1 MAQKLLIIYIVRYI
15 GIKNIKYEGVI
26 IMSINSEEFYSVLA
40 SRMKASAIREILKI
54 IQRSNVI
61 SLAGGMPDPAT
72 FPTEEL
78 NEAAKQ
84 IFAKDSARA
93 LQYSST
99 EGLQELREFIL
110 NWLAEDNKKAG
121 LDNIMITSGSQQGLD
136 LMSKVLLDPGDI
148 VIVELPSYLAALNAF
163 RSYGGEM
170 VGIPM
175 DDKGMRID
183 LLEKMLSQ
191 LKSEEKKVKFIYTI
205 SNFQNPAGVTMS
217 LARRKRIL
225 EIARKFEV
233 FILEDNPYE
242 KLRFEGEPLPSIYS
256 LDNEGYV
263 ISLGTF
269 SKILCP
275 GLRLAWILG
284 DKEIIEKLVI
294 MKQATDLCTTILNQ
308 LIAYE
313 YCRQNDIDKN
323 IESNVQIYRK
333 KRDVMLES
341 LDKYFPSEA
350 SWTKPEGGFFVFVTL
365 PEYINTDEMFLEAI
379 EEKVAYVSGAPFFAN
394 GKGQNTMRLS
404 FCYPKEKDIEEGIK
418 KLGQVIKKKIKN

>member
-1 MAQKLLIIYIVRYI
+1 
-15 GIKNIKYEGVI
+15 
-26 IMSINSEEFYSVLA
+26 MSINTEEFYSILA
-40 SRMKASAIREILKI
+40 SKMEASAIREILKLV
-54 IQRSNVI
+54 QNPEVI

-78 NEAAKQ
+78 NEVVKQ
-84 IFAKDSARA
+84 ILAKNSACA

-99 EGLQELREFIL
+99 EGLTELREFIL
-110 NWLAEDNKKAG
+110 SWLDEAREKAG

-136 LMSKVLLDPGDI
+136 LVSKVLLNPGDTL
-148 VIVELPSYLAALNAF
+148 IVELPSYLAALNAF

-170 VGIPM
+170 AGIPM
-175 DDKGMRID
+175 DDEGMQID
-183 LLEKMLSQ
+183 ILEEILTK
-191 LKSEEKKVKFIYTI
+191 LKNDGKKVKFIYTI

-217 LARRKRIL
+217 LARRKKIL
-225 EIARKFEV
+225 EVAKNFKV
-233 FILEDNPYE
+233 LILEDNPYE
-242 KLRFEGEPLPSIYS
+242 KLRFEGEPIPSIYS

-284 DKEIIEKLVI
+284 NKEIIEKLVI
-294 MKQATDLCTTILNQ
+294 MKQATDLCTTVLNQ

-323 IESNVQIYRK
+323 IESNVEIYRR
-333 KRDVMLES
+333 KRNAMLEA
-341 LDKYFPSEA
+341 LDKYFPVEVT
-350 SWTKPEGGFFVFVTL
+350 WTKPQGGFFVFATL
-365 PEYINTDEMFLEAI
+365 PEYIDTGEMFKESI
-379 EEKVAYVSGAPFFAN
+379 EENVAYVPGGPFFAD

-404 FCYPKEKDIEEGIK
+404 FCFPSVEDIDEGIK
-418 KLGQVIKKKIKN
+418 RLGKIIKKRIKK

>member
-1 MAQKLLIIYIVRYI
+1 
-15 GIKNIKYEGVI
+15 
-26 IMSINSEEFYSVLA
+26 MSIISEEFYSVLA
-40 SRMKASAIREILKI
+40 SRMKASSIREILKI
-54 IQRSNVI
+54 IQSSNVI

-72 FPTEEL
+72 FPTEEI
-78 NEAAKQ
+78 NEVAKQ
-84 IFAKDSARA
+84 ILTKNSARA

-99 EGLQELREFIL
+99 EGLTELREFIL

-136 LMSKVLLDPGDI
+136 LVSKVLLDPVDI

-175 DDKGMRID
+175 DDEGMQMD
-183 LLEKMLSQ
+183 SLEEMLAQ
-191 LKSEEKKVKFIYTI
+191 LKNEGKKVKFIYTI

-217 LARRKRIL
+217 LPRRRRIL

-233 FILEDNPYE
+233 IILEDNPYD
-242 KLRFEGEPLPSIYS
+242 KLRFEGEPIPSIYC
-256 LDNEGYV
+256 LDNEDYV

-284 DKEIIEKLVI
+284 NKEIIEKLVI

-313 YCRQNDIDKN
+313 YCSNYDIYKN
-323 IESNVQIYRK
+323 IKSNIEIYRK
-333 KRDVMLES
+333 KRDVMLEA
-341 LDKYFPSEA
+341 LEKYFPPEA
-350 SWTKPEGGFFVFVTL
+350 TWTKPEGGFFIFATL
-365 PEYINTDEMFLEAI
+365 PEYIDTDEMFPEAI
-379 EEKVAYVSGAPFFAN
+379 EEKVAYVSGASFFAN
-394 GKGQNTMRLS
+394 GEGKNTMRLS
-404 FCYPKEKDIEEGIK
+404 FCYPSEEDIEEGVK
-418 KLGQVIKKKIKN
+418 RLGQVIKKKIKN

>member
-1 MAQKLLIIYIVRYI
+1 
-15 GIKNIKYEGVI
+15 
-26 IMSINSEEFYSVLA
+26 MSINTKGFYSALA
-40 SRMKASAIREILKI
+40 LKMEASAIREILKLVK
-54 IQRSNVI
+54 NPEVI

-78 NEAAKQ
+78 NEVVKQ
-84 IFAKDSARA
+84 ILAKNSACA

-99 EGLQELREFIL
+99 EGLTELREFIL
-110 NWLAEDNKKAG
+110 NWLAEAKEKAD

-136 LMSKVLLDPGDI
+136 LVSKVLLNPGDTLM
-148 VIVELPSYLAALNAF
+148 VELPSYLAALNAF

-175 DDKGMRID
+175 DDEGMQID
-183 LLEKMLSQ
+183 ILEETLTK
-191 LKSEEKKVKFIYTI
+191 LKNDGKRVKFIYTI

-217 LARRKRIL
+217 LARRKKIL
-225 EIARKFEV
+225 EVAKKFEV
-233 FILEDNPYE
+233 LILEDNPYD
-242 KLRFEGEPLPSIYS
+242 KLRFEGEPIPSIYS
-256 LDNEGYV
+256 LDNEGCV

-284 DKEIIEKLVI
+284 NKEIIEKLVI
-294 MKQATDLCTTILNQ
+294 MKQAADLCTTVLNQ

-323 IESNVQIYRK
+323 IKSNVEIYRR
-333 KRDVMLES
+333 KRNAMLEA
-341 LDKYFPSEA
+341 LDKYFPVEVT
-350 SWTKPEGGFFVFVTL
+350 WTKPQGGFFVVATL
-365 PEYINTDEMFLEAI
+365 PEYIDTGEMFKEAI
-379 EEKVAYVSGAPFFAN
+379 EENVAYVPGGPFFAD

-404 FCYPKEKDIEEGIK
+404 FCYPSVEDIDEGIK
-418 KLGQVIKKKIKN
+418 RLGKVIKKRIKN

>member
-1 MAQKLLIIYIVRYI
+1 
-15 GIKNIKYEGVI
+15 
-26 IMSINSEEFYSVLA
+26 MSINSEEFYSVLA

-84 IFAKDSARA
+84 IFVKDSARA

-175 DDKGMRID
+175 DDKGMRMDI
-183 LLEKMLSQ
+183 LEETLNQ
-191 LKSEEKKVKFIYTI
+191 LKTEGKKVKLIYTI

-217 LARRKRIL
+217 LPRRKRIL

-242 KLRFEGEPLPSIYS
+242 KLRFEGESLPSIYS

-275 GLRLAWILG
+275 GLRLAWVLG

-294 MKQATDLCTTILNQ
+294 IKQATDLCTTILNQ

-341 LDKYFPSEA
+341 LDKYFPAEA

-365 PEYINTDEMFLEAI
+365 PEYIDVDEMFLEAI
-379 EEKVAYVSGAPFFAN
+379 EEKIAYVSGAPFFAN

>member
-1 MAQKLLIIYIVRYI
+1 MRYI
-15 GIKNIKYEGVI
+15 GIKNIKYEGVR

-175 DDKGMRID
+175 DDKGMRMDI
-183 LLEKMLSQ
+183 LEETLNQ
-191 LKSEEKKVKFIYTI
+191 LRTEGKKVKFIYTI

-217 LARRKRIL
+217 LPRRKRIL

-263 ISLGTF
+263 VSLGTF

-323 IESNVQIYRK
+323 IESNIQIYRK

-341 LDKYFPSEA
+341 LDKYFPAEA

-365 PEYINTDEMFLEAI
+365 PEYINTDEMFLKAI

-394 GKGQNTMRLS
+394 GKGQNTIRLS

>member
-1 MAQKLLIIYIVRYI
+1 
-15 GIKNIKYEGVI
+15 
-26 IMSINSEEFYSVLA
+26 MSIISEEFYSVLA

-54 IQRSNVI
+54 IQSSNVI

-78 NEAAKQ
+78 NEVVKQ
-84 IFAKDSARA
+84 ILAKDSARA

-99 EGLQELREFIL
+99 EGLTELRKFIL

-136 LMSKVLLDPGDI
+136 LVSKVLLDPGDI

-175 DDKGMRID
+175 DDEGMKMD
-183 LLEKMLSQ
+183 SLEETLAQ
-191 LKSEEKKVKFIYTI
+191 LKNEGKRVKFIYAI
-205 SNFQNPAGVTMS
+205 SNFQNPTGVTMS
-217 LARRKRIL
+217 LPRRKRIL

-233 FILEDNPYE
+233 FIVEDNPYD
-242 KLRFEGEPLPSIYS
+242 KLRFEGEPIPSIYS
-256 LDNEGYV
+256 LDNEGYA

-284 DKEIIEKLVI
+284 NKEIIEKIVI

-323 IESNVQIYRK
+323 IESNVEIYRR
-333 KRDVMLES
+333 KRNAMLEA
-341 LDKYFPSEA
+341 LDKYFPVEA
-350 SWTKPEGGFFVFVTL
+350 TWTKPEGGFFIVATL
-365 PEYINTDEMFLEAI
+365 PEHIDTGEMLKEAI
-379 EEKVAYVSGAPFFAN
+379 EENVAYVPGGPFFAD
-394 GKGQNTMRLS
+394 GKGKNTMRLS
-404 FCYPKEKDIEEGIK
+404 FCYPSVEDIDEGIK
-418 KLGQVIKKKIKN
+418 RLGKVIKKKIKK

>member
-1 MAQKLLIIYIVRYI
+1 
-15 GIKNIKYEGVI
+15 
-26 IMSINSEEFYSVLA
+26 MSINSEEFYSVLA

-54 IQRSNVI
+54 IQSSNVI

-72 FPTEEL
+72 FPTEEI
-78 NEAAKQ
+78 NKVTQQ
-84 IFAKDSARA
+84 ILAKDSARA

-99 EGLQELREFIL
+99 EGLSELREFII
-110 NWLAEDNKKAG
+110 NWLDEDNKKAD

-136 LMSKVLLDPGDI
+136 LVSKVLLNPGDI
-148 VIVELPSYLAALNAF
+148 LVVELPSYLAALNAF

-175 DDKGMRID
+175 DDEGMRID

-217 LARRKRIL
+217 LARRKRII

-233 FILEDNPYE
+233 FILEDNPYD
-242 KLRFEGEPLPSIYS
+242 KLRFEGESLPSIYS

-284 DKEIIEKLVI
+284 NKEIIEKLVI

-333 KRDVMLES
+333 KRDIMLEA
-341 LDKYFPSEA
+341 LDKYFPAEA
-350 SWTKPEGGFFVFVTL
+350 TWTKPEGGFFVFVTL
-365 PEYINTDEMFLEAI
+365 PEYIDAGEMFPEAI
-379 EEKVAYVSGAPFFAN
+379 KEKVAYVSGAPFFTN
-394 GKGQNTMRLS
+394 GKGKNTMRLS
-404 FCYPKEKDIEEGIK
+404 FCYPNEKDIEEGIK
-418 KLGQVIKKKIKN
+418 RLGQVIKKKIKN

>member
-1 MAQKLLIIYIVRYI
+1 
-15 GIKNIKYEGVI
+15 
-26 IMSINSEEFYSVLA
+26 MSIISEEFYSVLA
-40 SRMKASAIREILKI
+40 SRMKASSIREILKI
-54 IQRSNVI
+54 IQSSNVI

-72 FPTEEL
+72 FPTEEI
-78 NEAAKQ
+78 NEVAKQ
-84 IFAKDSARA
+84 ILTKNSARA

-99 EGLQELREFIL
+99 EGLTELREFIL

-136 LMSKVLLDPGDI
+136 LVSKVLLDPVDI

-175 DDKGMRID
+175 DDEGMQMD
-183 LLEKMLSQ
+183 SLEEMLAQ
-191 LKSEEKKVKFIYTI
+191 LKNEGKKVKFIYTI

-217 LARRKRIL
+217 LPRRRRIL

-233 FILEDNPYE
+233 IILEDNPYD
-242 KLRFEGEPLPSIYS
+242 KLRFEGEPIPSIYC
-256 LDNEGYV
+256 LDNEDYV

-284 DKEIIEKLVI
+284 NKEIIEKLVI

-313 YCRQNDIDKN
+313 YCSNYDIYKN
-323 IESNVQIYRK
+323 IKSNIEIYRK
-333 KRDVMLES
+333 KRDVMLEA
-341 LDKYFPSEA
+341 LEKYFPPEA
-350 SWTKPEGGFFVFVTL
+350 TWTKPEGGFFVFATL
-365 PEYINTDEMFLEAI
+365 PEYIDTDEMFPEAI
-379 EEKVAYVSGAPFFAN
+379 EEKVAYVSGASFFAN
-394 GKGQNTMRLS
+394 GEGKNTMRLS
-404 FCYPKEKDIEEGIK
+404 FCYPSEEDIEEGVK
-418 KLGQVIKKKIKN
+418 RLGQVIKKKIKN